1 MSIAYFDCFAGAAG
15 DMIVGALLDA
25 GCDFDRLHDAL
36 RTLPLQ
42 PGDFA
47 ISRERVRRGGLAG
60 VKFTVTVGGEQRPR
74 GLGDVLGLID
84 AASLPARAA
93 DRARRIFTRLAEAEA
108 EVHGTAVEQVHFH
121 EVGAVDSILDVV
133 GACVAMELLEV
144 ERVVCSAVPLGSGR
158 VRTAHG
164 ELPVPAPATARLLV
178 GAKTSPL
185 EGGEATTPTAAAV
198 LATLAERF
206 GPPPA
211 MELSAVGYGAGTRER
226 DDLPN
231 LLRVLIGRESP
242 RGEAD
247 AVVELSANLDDCTGE
262 VLGAAMEKLLSAGC
276 LDVWAEPIYM
286 KKSRPAWMISAL
298 AAPADA
304 DEAERILFAETTTLG
319 VRRRY
324 ATRAKLVR
332 RFDTVETRYGP
343 VRVKV
348 GRRGGEVLTASPEFD
363 DCAAAAEA
371 HGVSVKEVLSAAVA
385 AFREAQA

>member
-25 GCDFDRLHDAL
+25 GCDFDALHDAL

-42 PGDFA
+42 PGDFS
-47 ISRERVRRGGLAG
+47 ISHERVRRGGLAG
-60 VKFTVTVGGEQRPR
+60 VKFTVTVGSEQRPR
-74 GLGDVLGLID
+74 GLGDVLGAID
-84 AASLPARAA
+84 GASLPARAA
-93 DRARRIFTRLAEAEA
+93 DRARRVFTRLAEAEA
-108 EVHGTAVEQVHFH
+108 EVHGVAVEEVHFH

-133 GACVAMELLEV
+133 GACVALELLEV
-144 ERVVCSAVPLGSGR
+144 DRVWSSAVPLGSGR

-178 GAKTSPL
+178 GAETYPL

-198 LATLAERF
+198 LATLAESF

-211 MELSAVGYGAGTRER
+211 MVLSAVGYGAGTRDR

-231 LLRVLIGRESP
+231 LLRVLVGHESP

-304 DEAERILFAETTTLG
+304 GEAERILFAETTTLG
-319 VRRRY
+319 VRRRS
-324 ATRAKLVR
+324 ATRAKLTR
-332 RFDTVETRYGP
+332 RFETVETRYGP

-348 GRRGGEVLTASPEFD
+348 GRRGGEALTASPEFD

-371 HGVSVKEVLSAAVA
+371 HHVSVKEVLSAAVA
-385 AFREAQA
+385 AFREAQG